1 MSLYTISPMTITIAG
16 ASFTFP
22 HVQPGSSGG
31 SIDII
36 RDFRWKNNKTS
47 GRSIS
52 EVPSIM
58 LTEYTL
64 GYGKW
69 QTKLS
74 NLFNNIINNTT
85 GSTDPYGQLY
95 SGLATKFVY
104 KLPYLLKDGSTLKG
118 KTDNTWSEFKLED
131 IPLVGDTLSKASKL
145 GEKIITGFGF
155 ENTGNYSE
163 TKKRSVVIE
172 FPLYNTMDI
181 GDTIKNYEFISLFG
195 MQNLKIRTSFLTYI
209 PPKIYSVE
217 STGRGGVYMPAAYVS
232 SYDVRS
238 IGATRE
244 IQIGGNTHLIPEA
257 YKVSITLTELI
268 QESANI
274 MQGSLGG
281 SKTQL
286 IGNYK
291 GTMESIAKGPTEQVS
306 EALNTEVI
314 KTAFKAA
321 NTAVAGGF
329 NAITKLF

>member
-22 HVQPGSSGG
+22 HVKPSGSGG
-31 SIDII
+31 VIDIV

-85 GSTDPYGQLY
+85 GTTDPYGQLY
-95 SGLATKFVY
+95 SGLATKFSY
-104 KLPYLLKDGSTLKG
+104 NLPYLLKDGSTLKG
-118 KTDNTWSEFKLED
+118 KTDNAWSEFKLED
-131 IPLVGDTLSKASKL
+131 IPLIGDTLSKASKF
-145 GEKIITGFGF
+145 GDKILTGFGF
-155 ENTGNYSE
+155 ENTSNYSE

-172 FPLYNTMDI
+172 FPLYNTMDV

-195 MQNLKIRTSFLTYI
+195 IQNLKIRTSFLTYI

-217 STGRGGVYMPAAYVS
+217 SKGRGGVYMPAAYVS

-286 IGNYK
+286 IGNYD
-291 GTMESIAKGPTEQVS
+291 GTIESIYRGTAGQVAEMVAPLKAPS
-306 EALNTEVI
+306 QAAFD
-314 KTAFKAA
+314 TA
-321 NTAVAGGF
+321 
-329 NAITKLF
+329 IKLFP

>member
-1 MSLYTISPMTITIAG
+1 
-16 ASFTFP
+16 
-22 HVQPGSSGG
+22 
-31 SIDII
+31 
-36 RDFRWKNNKTS
+36 
-47 GRSIS
+47 
-52 EVPSIM
+52 
-58 LTEYTL
+58 
-64 GYGKW
+64 
-69 QTKLS
+69 
-74 NLFNNIINNTT
+74 
-85 GSTDPYGQLY
+85 
-95 SGLATKFVY
+95 
-104 KLPYLLKDGSTLKG
+104 
-118 KTDNTWSEFKLED
+118 
-131 IPLVGDTLSKASKL
+131 
-145 GEKIITGFGF
+145 
-155 ENTGNYSE
+155 
-163 TKKRSVVIE
+163 
-172 FPLYNTMDI
+172 MDI

-217 STGRGGVYMPAAYVS
+217 SRGRGGVYMPAAYVS

>member
-1 MSLYTISPMTITIAG
+1 MNNVDFNLVYNAISFAIAAFG
-16 ASFTFP
+16 ASSIFFLLQRSQVSPAYKTALTL
-22 HVQPGSSGG
+22 SSLVCLITTYHYLRIFE
-31 SIDII
+31 S
-36 RDFRWKNNKTS
+36 
-47 GRSIS
+47 
-52 EVPSIM
+52 
-58 LTEYTL
+58 
-64 GYGKW
+64 
-69 QTKLS
+69 
-74 NLFNNIINNTT
+74 FNN
-85 GSTDPYGQLY
+85 
-95 SGLATKFVY
+95 A
-104 KLPYLLKDGSTLKG
+104 YLLKDGSTLKG

>member
-69 QTKLS
+69 QAKLS
-74 NLFNNIINNTT
+74 NLFNNIVNNTT
-85 GSTDPYGQLY
+85 GTTDPYGQLY
-95 SGLATKFVY
+95 TGLATNFVY
-104 KLPYLLKDGSTLKG
+104 NLPYLLKDGSTLKG
-118 KTDNTWSEFKLED
+118 KTDNKWEEFKLED
-131 IPLVGDTLSKASKL
+131 IPLIGDTLNKVSKFGNKVL
-145 GEKIITGFGF
+145 TGFGF
-155 ENTGNYSE
+155 ENTSNYSE
-163 TKKRSVVIE
+163 TTKRSVVIE

-244 IQIGGNTHLIPEA
+244 IQIGVNTHLIPEA

-281 SKTQL
+281 SKTQ
-286 IGNYK
+286 
-291 GTMESIAKGPTEQVS
+291 
-306 EALNTEVI
+306 VI
-314 KTAFKAA
+314 KNYDGTFRDIARGTAGQVNDLITPAKP
-321 NTAVAGGF
+321 GLQEGF
-329 NAITKLF
+329 DKAITLF

>member
-131 IPLVGDTLSKASKL
+131 IPLIGDTLSKASKL

>member
-1 MSLYTISPMTITIAG
+1 MGLKYKVADYALNMVAKS
-16 ASFTFP
+16 
-22 HVQPGSSGG
+22 Q
-31 SIDII
+31 
-36 RDFRWKNNKTS
+36 
-47 GRSIS
+47 
-52 EVPSIM
+52 E
-58 LTEYTL
+58 
-64 GYGKW
+64 
-69 QTKLS
+69 
-74 NLFNNIINNTT
+74 FNNIINNTT

-281 SKTQL
+281 SKTQ
-286 IGNYK
+286 
-291 GTMESIAKGPTEQVS
+291 
-306 EALNTEVI
+306 VI
-314 KTAFKAA
+314 KNYDGTFRDIARGTAGQVNDLITPAKP
-321 NTAVAGGF
+321 GLQEGF
-329 NAITKLF
+329 DKAITLF